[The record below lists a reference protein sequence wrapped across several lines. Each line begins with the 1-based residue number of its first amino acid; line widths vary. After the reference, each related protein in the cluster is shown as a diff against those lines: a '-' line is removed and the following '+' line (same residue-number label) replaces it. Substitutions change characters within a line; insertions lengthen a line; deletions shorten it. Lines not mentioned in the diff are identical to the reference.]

1 MATSGGGSLTPIT
14 SSPTLNGACPNLAE
28 TFLSL
33 PEYWDYLQINEC
45 AAWGIRN
52 FPTTGVLGLGCGDY
66 WNQTDR
72 HFLATAIAKAERRM
86 EADRWLGFPLRR
98 KYERPRQIAYAP
110 VVALGK
116 YVRGVGVET
125 NAFVNTVALTLRTSG
140 VINDPV
146 TLSLGVSFTDINE
159 LIICF
164 PNTLCK
170 ILPSEIS
177 ISGGIATI
185 QIPRCRLLKPQYHKD
200 YKNDNERPN
209 YETDANFLT
218 SVDIYRNYLNR
229 NTGANL
235 VWWRHTGRTYCND
248 NVSLFSCGEPNGAC
262 NDVRQLACGYVRNE
276 RLGQVQLEPATNSAG
291 VYSKA
296 SYAVRR
302 DPDGIEI
309 NYMRGYYERYDAM
322 DVDLQRAVI
331 AWAHNNLP
339 ERYCARCEIATKYW
353 QDDNKPVEPAVRM
366 ASGQSTWGNYY
377 AEQLLREFDSKQQ
390 GYRGGLL

>member
-1 MATSGGGSLTPIT
+1 MFRCSRA
-14 SSPTLNGACPNLAE
+14 
-28 TFLSL
+28 
-33 PEYWDYLQINEC
+33 
-45 AAWGIRN
+45 
-52 FPTTGVLGLGCGDY
+52 
-66 WNQTDR
+66 
-72 HFLATAIAKAERRM
+72 
-86 EADRWLGFPLRR
+86 
-98 KYERPRQIAYAP
+98 
-110 VVALGK
+110 
-116 YVRGVGVET
+116 
-125 NAFVNTVALTLRTSG
+125 
-140 VINDPV
+140 
-146 TLSLGVSFTDINE
+146 VS
-159 LIICF
+159 
-164 PNTLCK
+164 
-170 ILPSEIS
+170 
-177 ISGGIATI
+177 
-185 QIPRCRLLKPQYHKD
+185 
-200 YKNDNERPN
+200 
-209 YETDANFLT
+209 
-218 SVDIYRNYLNR
+218 
-229 NTGANL
+229 
-235 VWWRHTGRTYCND
+235 
-248 NVSLFSCGEPNGAC
+248 PNGAC